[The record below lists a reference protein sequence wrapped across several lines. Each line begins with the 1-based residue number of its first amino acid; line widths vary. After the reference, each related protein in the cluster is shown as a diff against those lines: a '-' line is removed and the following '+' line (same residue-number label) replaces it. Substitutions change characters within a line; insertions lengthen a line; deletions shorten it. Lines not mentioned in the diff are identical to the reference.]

1 MIVRSRLEVEVG
13 VHEAVWSNITNLSVV
28 WRLGL
33 GLGGLNKKIIIFTNI
48 CKQMD
53 QMPVALEN

>member
-33 GLGGLNKKIIIFTNI
+33 GGLNKKIIIFTNI
-48 CKQMD
+48 CKQAD